1 MPALVAR
8 TPLMPDSTAS
18 ARKQLKD
25 GDLLAAVDLG
35 SNSFH
40 LVVARYS
47 LDQLK
52 VIDRL
57 RDSVRLAGGLNPDG
71 SLDPAKR
78 ERALACL
85 ARFGQ
90 RLSAIPSERVRAVAT
105 NTFRQMRA
113 PRAFQTAAE
122 EALGHPIEVVSGREE
137 ARLIYQGVIQGIR
150 ETGRQR
156 LVIDIGGG
164 STEFIIGLRDQA
176 LETESLQMGCVAST
190 RRFFAD
196 GKLSA
201 KRWRQAVTEVSAE
214 LQQFAADYLLR
225 GWSDVVGSSG
235 TIKAIGRIARAGG
248 WYDRGI
254 TPDTLAQIRD
264 RLLKADNIDDIALPD
279 LANDRRPVL
288 PGGLVVLEASFDVL
302 GIERMQICET
312 AMREGVLHDLLG
324 RAQHRDPR
332 QATIDALAKRFSV
345 DTAQA
350 ERVQTTALALFDQ
363 VATDWHLGESEH
375 DWLAWA
381 ARVHEVG
388 LAIAHSQHHV
398 HGAYLLAHS
407 DLPGFTR
414 GEQEVLAL
422 LVRCHRRQVPID
434 ELQALPERLFYPT
447 VRLMILLRMAALLHR
462 PRSAEPLPKM
472 KLSVD
477 DSLLGLDLP
486 KRWIEAHPLTSLD
499 LAQERKYLK
508 ALGFKLQVD

>member
-1 MPALVAR
+1 MSP
-8 TPLMPDSTAS
+8 TAS
-18 ARKQLKD
+18 TGRTQLKD

-47 LDQLK
+47 LDEIK

-57 RDSVRLAGGLNPDG
+57 RDPVRLAGGLNPDG

-78 ERALACL
+78 ERALNCL

-90 RLSAIPSERVRAVAT
+90 RLRAIPAAHVRAVAT
-105 NTFRQMRA
+105 NTFRQMRS
-113 PRAFQTAAE
+113 PRAFQAVAE
-122 EALGHPIEVVSGREE
+122 ETLGHPIEIVSGREE
-137 ARLIYQGVIQGIR
+137 ARLIYEGVIQGIR
-150 ETGRQR
+150 ETGRRR

-164 STEFIIGLRDQA
+164 STEFIIGEGDQA

-190 RRFFAD
+190 RRFFPD
-196 GKLSA
+196 GKLGA
-201 KRWRQAVTEVSAE
+201 KRWRQAVSEVSAE
-214 LQQFAADYLLR
+214 LQQFAADYLTR
-225 GWSDVVGSSG
+225 GWSDVIGSSG
-235 TIKAIGRIARAGG
+235 TIKAIGKVARAGG

-254 TPDTLAQIRD
+254 TPEALTAIRE
-264 RLLKADNIDDIALPD
+264 RLLAADTIDAIELPD
-279 LANDRRPVL
+279 LSNDRRMVL

-302 GIERMQICET
+302 RIDRMQICET

-332 QATIDALAKRFSV
+332 QATIAALAKRFSV
-345 DTAQA
+345 DAAQA
-350 ERVQTTALALFDQ
+350 QRVETTALRLFDQ
-363 VATDWHLGESEH
+363 AADTWHLGEAEH

-398 HGAYLLAHS
+398 HGAYLLANS

-422 LVRCHRRQVPID
+422 LVRCHRRQVPVD
-434 ELQALPERLFYPT
+434 ELQSLPERLFYPT
-447 VRLMILLRMAALLHR
+447 VRLTVLLRLAALLHR
-462 PRSAEPLPKM
+462 ARGVDPMPKM
-472 KLSVD
+472 ALAVD
-477 DSLLGLDLP
+477 DRLLTLKLP
-486 KRWIEAHPLTSLD
+486 RRWVESHPLTALD
-499 LAQERKYLK
+499 LAQERKHLK
-508 ALGFKLQVD
+508 ALGFKLEID

>member
-1 MPALVAR
+1 
-8 TPLMPDSTAS
+8 MPDSLIP
-18 ARKQLKD
+18 ARPQLKD

-85 ARFGQ
+85 ARFGP
-90 RLSAIPSERVRAVAT
+90 RLRDLPPDRVRAVAT
-105 NTFRQMRA
+105 NTFRMMRS

-122 EALGHPIEVVSGREE
+122 EALGHAIEVVSGREE

-150 ETGRQR
+150 ETGRR
-156 LVIDIGGG
+156 RRVIDLGGG
-164 STEFIIGLRDQA
+164 STEFIIGQGAEA

-190 RRFFAD
+190 RRFFPD
-196 GKLSA
+196 GKLGV
-201 KRWRQAVTEVSAE
+201 KRWRQSVTEVSAE

-225 GWSDVVGSSG
+225 GWSDVIGSSG
-235 TIKAIGRIARAGG
+235 TIKAVGKIAREGG

-254 TPDTLAQIRD
+254 TPEALDAIRNELLVADHIDGIDLPGLSAD
-264 RLLKADNIDDIALPD
+264 RK
-279 LANDRRPVL
+279 PVL
-288 PGGLVVLEASFDVL
+288 AGGLVVLEAAFDVL

-332 QATIDALAKRFSV
+332 EATIKALAHRFSV
-345 DTAQA
+345 DRAQA
-350 ERVQTTALALFDQ
+350 ERVEATALVLFDQ
-363 VATDWHLGESEH
+363 VAPAWHLGDAER

-388 LAIAHSQHHV
+388 LAIAHSLHHV

-422 LVRCHRRQVPID
+422 LVRCHRRQVPVD

-447 VRLMILLRMAALLHR
+447 VRLTQLLRLAALLHR
-462 PRSAEPLPKM
+462 PRSADPMPKI
-472 KLSVD
+472 KLSVTEQR
-477 DSLLGLDLP
+477 LALDLP
-486 KRWIEAHPLTSLD
+486 RKWLEAHPLTALD
-499 LAQERKYLK
+499 LAQERKHLK
-508 ALGFKLQVD
+508 ALGFKLDLA